1 MPGVKLDAIDRQIL
15 IELQADGRMTNVEL
29 SKRVGISAPPCLRRV
44 RALEEAGLIE
54 GYHAD
59 VDARSLGFEVEVF
72 AMVGLKSQAENDLV
86 AFEEAVRAWPLV
98 RDCHM
103 LNGEIDFVLRIVAPD
118 LPSFQQF
125 LTHDLTPFPNLE
137 SVTTRLVIRRSK
149 REAGV
154 PLDMIEPEDIN
165 S

>member
-1 MPGVKLDAIDRQIL
+1 MPGVKLDSIDRQIL
-15 IELQADGRMTNVEL
+15 IELQSDGRMTNVEL

-72 AMVGLKSQAENDLV
+72 AMIGLKSQAESDLV
-86 AFEEAVRAWPLV
+86 AFEEAVRGWPFV
-98 RDCHM
+98 RECHM
-103 LNGEIDFVLRIVAPD
+103 LNGEIDFILRLVAPD
-118 LPSFQQF
+118 LPSFQSF
-125 LTHDLTPFPNLE
+125 LTHDLTPFPNVE

-149 REAGV
+149 RVAGV
-154 PLDMIEPEDIN
+154 PLEMIEQEIIT
-165 S
+165 

>member
-72 AMVGLKSQAENDLV
+72 AMVGLKSQAETDLV
-86 AFEEAVRAWPLV
+86 AFEEAVGAWPFV

-103 LNGEIDFVLRIVAPD
+103 LNGEIDFILRIVAPD
-118 LPSFQQF
+118 LPSFQRF

-149 REAGV
+149 RAAGV
-154 PLDMIEPEDIN
+154 PLEMIEQEVVT
-165 S
+165 

>member
-1 MPGVKLDAIDRQIL
+1 
-15 IELQADGRMTNVEL
+15 
-29 SKRVGISAPPCLRRV
+29 
-44 RALEEAGLIE
+44 
-54 GYHAD
+54 
-59 VDARSLGFEVEVF
+59 
-72 AMVGLKSQAENDLV
+72 MVGLKSQAESDLV

-154 PLDMIEPEDIN
+154 PLDMIEPEDVN
-165 S
+165 A

>member
-1 MPGVKLDAIDRQIL
+1 MAGVKLDNIDRQIM

-72 AMVGLKSQAENDLV
+72 AMVGLKSQAESDLV
-86 AFEEAVRAWPLV
+86 EFEHAVRDWPYV

-103 LNGEIDFVLRIVAPD
+103 LNGDIDFMLRIVAPD
-118 LPSFQQF
+118 LPSFQRF
-125 LTHDLTPFPNLE
+125 LTCDLTPFPNLE

-149 REAGV
+149 RAAGV
-154 PLDMIEPEDIN
+154 PLEVLEQEVVI
-165 S
+165 